1 MNSKHYKET
10 ASLYLICTFLGAILV
25 TMVVLRDSKSL
36 TWYSALSLCGLGCLV
51 YLASAL
57 LIFAVSYYI
66 GSILAKVDTSLFEEH
81 CRLIA
86 LKLSDRRRS
95 RNSQII
101 APRLRYFIFTVIKK
115 NNEFLCL
122 PIGDDEL
129 TLAVDGTVFR
139 QNCCFY
145 RFSLILPDDL
155 EQDTETLR
163 QLVQSYIEQELQSY
177 GIYGLRSAYGTA
189 RLGNWYSVY
198 ADQIEIDEKRH
209 RLIFEV
215 LYINNSRAVLYRKMV
230 SDRETS
236 VQSHKQDI
244 YDDEIK

>member
-1 MNSKHYKET
+1 MNQNYKQT
-10 ASLYLICTFLGAILV
+10 AILYLSCTLLGAVLV
-25 TMVVLRDSKSL
+25 ALVVLRDSRSL
-36 TWYSALSLCGLGCLV
+36 TWHSALTLCVLGCLV

-57 LIFAVSYYI
+57 IIFGISYYTI
-66 GSILAKVDTSLFEEH
+66 NVLTKMDKSLFEEH

-86 LKLSDRRRS
+86 LKLSACRRN

-101 APRLRYFIFTVIKK
+101 APRLRYFVFTVIKK

-129 TLAVDGTVFR
+129 SLVIDGTVFR

-163 QLVQSYIEQELQSY
+163 QLIQSYVEQELQSY
-177 GIYGLRSAYGTA
+177 GIYGLRSTYGDVKF
-189 RLGNWYSVY
+189 GNWYTVY
-198 ADQIEIDEKRH
+198 TDKIETDEKRH

-215 LYINNSRAVLYRKMV
+215 LYINNSHAVFYRKMAA
-230 SDRETS
+230 DRETI
-236 VQSHKQDI
+236 VQPQKQDV
-244 YDDEIK
+244 YDDEIR